1 MRRGNEVPKRKRG
14 GWCSRCRNTD
24 QDGITV
30 YNLKFFGYNWQSKE
44 AVKSIRDIIHLLRQ
58 AEPIEGEDPTWKER
72 ALCAGTQSV
81 DSFEW
86 ALGKSDT
93 LLVYKIDG
101 SIVGFFLLD
110 SATCSRNLI
119 CSTQKGVGGK
129 LVKAGEKILKAQRCT
144 HSKLDS
150 ILTAVPYH
158 YERSKYRFDFEKIIR
173 KIHEKLNQEGIQP
186 YTIQNMP
193 REIPRN
199 LKTKLRSK
207 LDNLSSDRQA
217 IFDDDDEDKNKDD
230 EEYNIDEFIAE
241 MILEAN
247 PQLRNIEDVDGL
259 QGLTLDVRNALNY
272 EYPMIK
278 NLT

>member
-1 MRRGNEVPKRKRG
+1 MRRRNKPPKRKRG
-14 GWCSRCRNTD
+14 GWCSSCRNTD

-58 AEPIEGEDPTWKER
+58 AEPIEGDPKWQEKV
-72 ALCAGTQSV
+72 LCAGTQSV
-81 DSFEW
+81 DSFKW

-119 CSTQKGVGGK
+119 CSTHKGVGGK

-158 YERSKYRFDFEKIIR
+158 YRHSSYRFDFEKIIN
-173 KIHEKLNQEGIQP
+173 KIHKNMSKPGMIQP
-186 YTIQNMP
+186 YTIQNIP
-193 REIPRN
+193 RKIPRN
-199 LKTKLRSK
+199 LEKKLRLK
-207 LDNLSSDRQA
+207 LNNLSSDRQE
-217 IFDDDDEDKNKDD
+217 IFDDLVDKDDED
-230 EEYNIDEFIAE
+230 YNIDEFIAE
-241 MILEAN
+241 LILEAN
-247 PQLRNIEDVDGL
+247 PQLVNSEDEYDL
-259 QGLTLDVRNALNY
+259 RELTIAVRDALNY

>member
-1 MRRGNEVPKRKRG
+1 M
-14 GWCSRCRNTD
+14 
-24 QDGITV
+24 
-30 YNLKFFGYNWQSKE
+30 
-44 AVKSIRDIIHLLRQ
+44 RQ
-58 AEPIEGEDPTWKER
+58 AEPIEGDPKWKER

-101 SIVGFFLLD
+101 SIVGFFLLN

-119 CSTQKGVGGK
+119 CSTVKGVGGE
-129 LVKAGEKILKAQRCT
+129 LVEAGEKILKAKRCT

-158 YERSKYRFDFEKIIR
+158 YGRSGYRFDFFKIIN
-173 KIHEKLNQEGIQP
+173 KIHENMNKPGMIQP
-186 YTIQNMP
+186 YTIQNIP
-193 REIPRN
+193 REIPEN

-207 LDNLSSDRQA
+207 LNNLSRDRQE
-217 IFDDDDEDKNKDD
+217 IFDDLVDKEDED
-230 EEYNIDEFIAE
+230 YNIDEFIAE

-247 PQLRNIEDVDGL
+247 PQLRNSEDL
-259 QGLTLDVRNALNY
+259 RGLTIAVRDALNY

-278 NLT
+278 NLI

>member
-1 MRRGNEVPKRKRG
+1 MNKSPKRKRG
-14 GWCSRCRNTD
+14 RWCSRCRNTN

-30 YNLKFFGYNWQSKE
+30 YNLKFKFFGYNWQSKE
-44 AVKSIRDIIHLLRQ
+44 AIKSIRDIIDSLRE
-58 AEPIEGEDPTWKER
+58 AEPIESEDPTWKDR

-81 DSFEW
+81 DSFKW

-119 CSTQKGVGGK
+119 CSTVKGVGKK
-129 LVKAGEKILKAQRCT
+129 LVKAGEKILKDQKCPQ
-144 HSKLDS
+144 SKLDS

-158 YERSKYRFDFEKIIR
+158 YGRSKYRFDFEKIIR

-186 YTIQNMP
+186 YTIQN
-193 REIPRN
+193 IP
-199 LKTKLRSK
+199 TVHPDSEAKLRLK
-207 LDNLSSDRQA
+207 LNNLSSDRQA
-217 IFDDDDEDKNKDD
+217 IFDDLVDKEDED
-230 EEYNIDEFIAE
+230 YNIDEFIAE
-241 MILEAN
+241 LILKAN
-247 PQLRNIEDVDGL
+247 PQLGNSEDEYDL
-259 QGLTLDVRNALNY
+259 RELTIAVRDALNY

>member
-1 MRRGNEVPKRKRG
+1 M
-14 GWCSRCRNTD
+14 
-24 QDGITV
+24 
-30 YNLKFFGYNWQSKE
+30 
-44 AVKSIRDIIHLLRQ
+44 RQ
-58 AEPIEGEDPTWKER
+58 AEPIEGDPKWKER

-101 SIVGFFLLD
+101 SIVGFFLLN

-119 CSTQKGVGGK
+119 CSTVKGVGGE
-129 LVKAGEKILKAQRCT
+129 LVEAGEKILKAKRCT

-158 YERSKYRFDFEKIIR
+158 YGRSGYRFDFFKIIN
-173 KIHEKLNQEGIQP
+173 KIHENMNKPGMIQP
-186 YTIQNMP
+186 YTIQNIP
-193 REIPRN
+193 REIPEN

-207 LDNLSSDRQA
+207 LNNLSRDRQE
-217 IFDDDDEDKNKDD
+217 IFDDLVDKEDED
-230 EEYNIDEFIAE
+230 YNIDEFIAE

-247 PQLRNIEDVDGL
+247 PQLRNSEDL
-259 QGLTLDVRNALNY
+259 RGLTIAVRDALNY

>member
-1 MRRGNEVPKRKRG
+1 M
-14 GWCSRCRNTD
+14 
-24 QDGITV
+24 
-30 YNLKFFGYNWQSKE
+30 
-44 AVKSIRDIIHLLRQ
+44 RQ
-58 AEPIEGEDPTWKER
+58 AEPIEGDPKWKER

-101 SIVGFFLLD
+101 SIVGFFLLN

-119 CSTQKGVGGK
+119 CSTVKGVGGE
-129 LVKAGEKILKAQRCT
+129 LVEAGEKILKAKRCT

-158 YERSKYRFDFEKIIR
+158 YGRSGYRFDFFKIIN
-173 KIHEKLNQEGIQP
+173 KIHENMNKPGMIQP
-186 YTIQNMP
+186 YTIQNIP
-193 REIPRN
+193 REIPEN

-207 LDNLSSDRQA
+207 LNNLSRDRQE
-217 IFDDDDEDKNKDD
+217 IFDDLVDKEDED
-230 EEYNIDEFIAE
+230 YNIDEFIAE

-247 PQLRNIEDVDGL
+247 PQLRNSEDL
-259 QGLTLDVRNALNY
+259 QGLTIAVRDALNY

>member
-1 MRRGNEVPKRKRG
+1 MRRRNKPPERKRG
-14 GWCSRCRNTD
+14 GWCSRCRNTN

-81 DSFEW
+81 DSFKW

-119 CSTQKGVGGK
+119 CSTKKGVGKK
-129 LVKAGEKILKAQRCT
+129 LVKAGEKILKDQRCT

-158 YERSKYRFDFEKIIR
+158 YGRSGYRFDFEKIIR

-186 YTIQNMP
+186 YTIQNIP

-199 LKTKLRSK
+199 LEEKLQLK
-207 LDNLSSDRQA
+207 LNNTYRDRQE
-217 IFDDDDEDKNKDD
+217 IFDDEEDKDD

-259 QGLTLDVRNALNY
+259 RGLTLDVRNALNY

>member
-1 MRRGNEVPKRKRG
+1 M
-14 GWCSRCRNTD
+14 
-24 QDGITV
+24 
-30 YNLKFFGYNWQSKE
+30 FGYNWQSKE
-44 AVKSIRDIIHLLRQ
+44 AIKSIRDIIHLLRQ
-58 AEPIEGEDPTWKER
+58 AEPIEGEDPTWKEER
-72 ALCAGTQSV
+72 ALCAGTQTV
-81 DSFEW
+81 GSFKW

-93 LLVYKIDG
+93 LLVYKIDDA
-101 SIVGFFLLD
+101 IVGFFLLN

-119 CSTQKGVGGK
+119 CSTVKGVGGE
-129 LVKAGEKILKAQRCT
+129 LVERGEKILKAQRCT

-186 YTIQNMP
+186 YTIQNIP
-193 REIPRN
+193 GEIPPN
-199 LKTKLRSK
+199 LEEKLRLK
-207 LDNLSSDRQA
+207 LNNTYRDRQA
-217 IFDDDDEDKNKDD
+217 IFDDEEDKEA

-247 PQLRNIEDVDGL
+247 PRLRKSEDL
-259 QGLTLDVRNALNY
+259 RGLTLDVRNALNY

>member
-1 MRRGNEVPKRKRG
+1 M
-14 GWCSRCRNTD
+14 
-24 QDGITV
+24 
-30 YNLKFFGYNWQSKE
+30 
-44 AVKSIRDIIHLLRQ
+44 RQ
-58 AEPIEGEDPTWKER
+58 AEPIEGDPKWKER

-93 LLVYKIDG
+93 LLVYKIDDA
-101 SIVGFFLLD
+101 IVGFFLLN

-119 CSTQKGVGGK
+119 CSTVKGVGGE
-129 LVKAGEKILKAQRCT
+129 LVEAGEKILKAKRCT

-158 YERSKYRFDFEKIIR
+158 YGRSGYRFDFFKIIN
-173 KIHEKLNQEGIQP
+173 KIHENMNKPGMIQP
-186 YTIQNMP
+186 YTIQNIP
-193 REIPRN
+193 REIPEN

-207 LDNLSSDRQA
+207 LNNLSSDRQE
-217 IFDDDDEDKNKDD
+217 IFDDLVDKEDED
-230 EEYNIDEFIAE
+230 YNIDEFIAE

-247 PQLRNIEDVDGL
+247 PQLRNSEDL
-259 QGLTLDVRNALNY
+259 RGLTIAVRDALNY

-278 NLT
+278 NLI

>member
-1 MRRGNEVPKRKRG
+1 M
-14 GWCSRCRNTD
+14 
-24 QDGITV
+24 
-30 YNLKFFGYNWQSKE
+30 
-44 AVKSIRDIIHLLRQ
+44 RQ
-58 AEPIEGEDPTWKER
+58 AEPIEGDPKWKER

-101 SIVGFFLLD
+101 SIVGFFLLN

-119 CSTQKGVGGK
+119 CSTVKGVGGE
-129 LVKAGEKILKAQRCT
+129 LVEAGEKILKAKRCT

-158 YERSKYRFDFEKIIR
+158 YGRSGYRFDFFKIIN
-173 KIHEKLNQEGIQP
+173 KIHENMNKPGMIQP
-186 YTIQNMP
+186 YTIQNIP
-193 REIPRN
+193 REIPGN

-207 LDNLSSDRQA
+207 LNNLSRDRQE
-217 IFDDDDEDKNKDD
+217 IFDDLVDKEDED
-230 EEYNIDEFIAE
+230 YNIDEFIAE

-247 PQLRNIEDVDGL
+247 PQLRNSEDL
-259 QGLTLDVRNALNY
+259 RGLTIAVRDALNY

-278 NLT
+278 NLI

>member
-1 MRRGNEVPKRKRG
+1 M
-14 GWCSRCRNTD
+14 
-24 QDGITV
+24 
-30 YNLKFFGYNWQSKE
+30 
-44 AVKSIRDIIHLLRQ
+44 RQ
-58 AEPIEGEDPTWKER
+58 AEPIEGDPKWKER

-101 SIVGFFLLD
+101 SIVGFFLLN

-119 CSTQKGVGGK
+119 CSTVKGVGGE
-129 LVKAGEKILKAQRCT
+129 LVEAGEKILKAKRCT

-158 YERSKYRFDFEKIIR
+158 YGRSGYRFDFFKIIN
-173 KIHEKLNQEGIQP
+173 KIHENMNKPGMIQP
-186 YTIQNMP
+186 YTIQNIP
-193 REIPRN
+193 REIPEN

-207 LDNLSSDRQA
+207 LNNLSRDRQE
-217 IFDDDDEDKNKDD
+217 IFDDLVDKEDED
-230 EEYNIDEFIAE
+230 YNIDEFIAE
-241 MILEAN
+241 LILEAN
-247 PQLRNIEDVDGL
+247 PQLRNSEDL
-259 QGLTLDVRNALNY
+259 QGLTIAVRDALNY

>member
-1 MRRGNEVPKRKRG
+1 M
-14 GWCSRCRNTD
+14 
-24 QDGITV
+24 
-30 YNLKFFGYNWQSKE
+30 
-44 AVKSIRDIIHLLRQ
+44 RQ
-58 AEPIEGEDPTWKER
+58 AEPIEGDPKWKER

-101 SIVGFFLLD
+101 SIVGFFLLN

-119 CSTQKGVGGK
+119 CSTVKGVGGE
-129 LVKAGEKILKAQRCT
+129 LVEAGEKILKAKRCT

-158 YERSKYRFDFEKIIR
+158 YGRSGYRFDFFKIIN
-173 KIHEKLNQEGIQP
+173 KIHENMNKPGMIQP
-186 YTIQNMP
+186 YTIQNIP
-193 REIPRN
+193 REIPEN

-207 LDNLSSDRQA
+207 LNNLSRDRQE
-217 IFDDDDEDKNKDD
+217 IFDDLVDKEDED
-230 EEYNIDEFIAE
+230 YNIDEFIAE
-241 MILEAN
+241 LILEAN
-247 PQLRNIEDVDGL
+247 PQLRNSEDL
-259 QGLTLDVRNALNY
+259 RGLTIAVRDALNY

>member
-1 MRRGNEVPKRKRG
+1 M
-14 GWCSRCRNTD
+14 
-24 QDGITV
+24 
-30 YNLKFFGYNWQSKE
+30 
-44 AVKSIRDIIHLLRQ
+44 RQ
-58 AEPIEGEDPTWKER
+58 AEPIEGDPKWKER

-101 SIVGFFLLD
+101 SIVGFFLLN

-119 CSTQKGVGGK
+119 CSTVKGVGGE
-129 LVKAGEKILKAQRCT
+129 LVEAGEKILKAKRCT

-158 YERSKYRFDFEKIIR
+158 YGRSGYRFDFEKIIN
-173 KIHEKLNQEGIQP
+173 KIHENMNKPGMIQP
-186 YTIQNMP
+186 YTIQNIP
-193 REIPRN
+193 REIPEN

-207 LDNLSSDRQA
+207 LNNLSSDRQE
-217 IFDDDDEDKNKDD
+217 IFDDLVDKEDED
-230 EEYNIDEFIAE
+230 YNIDEFIAE
-241 MILEAN
+241 LILEAN
-247 PQLRNIEDVDGL
+247 PQLRNSEDL
-259 QGLTLDVRNALNY
+259 RELTIAVRDALNY

-278 NLT
+278 NLI

>member
-1 MRRGNEVPKRKRG
+1 
-14 GWCSRCRNTD
+14 
-24 QDGITV
+24 
-30 YNLKFFGYNWQSKE
+30 
-44 AVKSIRDIIHLLRQ
+44 LRQ
-58 AEPIEGEDPTWKER
+58 AEPIEGDPKWKER

-101 SIVGFFLLD
+101 SIVGFFLLN

-119 CSTQKGVGGK
+119 CSTVKGVGGE
-129 LVKAGEKILKAQRCT
+129 LVEAGEKILKAKRCT

-158 YERSKYRFDFEKIIR
+158 YGRSGYRFDFFKIIN
-173 KIHEKLNQEGIQP
+173 KIHENMNKPGMIQP
-186 YTIQNMP
+186 YTIQNIP
-193 REIPRN
+193 REIPEN

-207 LDNLSSDRQA
+207 LNNLSRDRQE
-217 IFDDDDEDKNKDD
+217 IFDDLVDKEDED
-230 EEYNIDEFIAE
+230 YNIDEFIAE

-247 PQLRNIEDVDGL
+247 PQLRNSEDL
-259 QGLTLDVRNALNY
+259 RGLTIAVRDALNY

-278 NLT
+278 NLI

>member
-1 MRRGNEVPKRKRG
+1 M
-14 GWCSRCRNTD
+14 
-24 QDGITV
+24 
-30 YNLKFFGYNWQSKE
+30 
-44 AVKSIRDIIHLLRQ
+44 RQ
-58 AEPIEGEDPTWKER
+58 AEPIEGDPKWKER

-93 LLVYKIDG
+93 LLVYKIDDA
-101 SIVGFFLLD
+101 IVGFFLLN

-119 CSTQKGVGGK
+119 CSTVKGVGGE
-129 LVKAGEKILKAQRCT
+129 LVEAGEKILKAKRCT

-158 YERSKYRFDFEKIIR
+158 YGRSGYRFDFFKIIN
-173 KIHEKLNQEGIQP
+173 KIHENMNKPGMIQP
-186 YTIQNMP
+186 YTIQNIP
-193 REIPRN
+193 REIPEN

-207 LDNLSSDRQA
+207 LNNLSRDRQE
-217 IFDDDDEDKNKDD
+217 IFDDLVDKEDED
-230 EEYNIDEFIAE
+230 YNIDEFIAE

-247 PQLRNIEDVDGL
+247 PQLRNSEDL
-259 QGLTLDVRNALNY
+259 RGLTIAVRDALNY

-278 NLT
+278 NLI

>member
-1 MRRGNEVPKRKRG
+1 M
-14 GWCSRCRNTD
+14 
-24 QDGITV
+24 
-30 YNLKFFGYNWQSKE
+30 
-44 AVKSIRDIIHLLRQ
+44 RQ
-58 AEPIEGEDPTWKER
+58 AEPIEGDPKWKER

-93 LLVYKIDG
+93 LLVYKIDDA
-101 SIVGFFLLD
+101 IVGFFLLN

-119 CSTQKGVGGK
+119 CSTVKGVGGE
-129 LVKAGEKILKAQRCT
+129 LVEAGEKILKAKRCT

-158 YERSKYRFDFEKIIR
+158 YGRSGYRFDFEKIINQ
-173 KIHEKLNQEGIQP
+173 IHENMNKPGMIQP
-186 YTIQNMP
+186 YTIQNIP
-193 REIPRN
+193 REIPEN

-207 LDNLSSDRQA
+207 LNNLSSDRQE
-217 IFDDDDEDKNKDD
+217 IFDDLVDKEDED
-230 EEYNIDEFIAE
+230 YNIDEFIAE

-247 PQLRNIEDVDGL
+247 PQLRNSEDL
-259 QGLTLDVRNALNY
+259 RGLTIAVRDALNY

-278 NLT
+278 NLI

>member
-1 MRRGNEVPKRKRG
+1 M
-14 GWCSRCRNTD
+14 
-24 QDGITV
+24 
-30 YNLKFFGYNWQSKE
+30 
-44 AVKSIRDIIHLLRQ
+44 RQ
-58 AEPIEGEDPTWKER
+58 AEPIEGEDPTWKEER

-81 DSFEW
+81 GSFKW

-93 LLVYKIDG
+93 LLVYKIDDA
-101 SIVGFFLLD
+101 IVGFFLLN

-119 CSTQKGVGGK
+119 CSTVKGVGKK
-129 LVKAGEKILKAQRCT
+129 LVKAGEKILKDQRCT

-158 YERSKYRFDFEKIIR
+158 YGRSGYRFDFEKIIR

-186 YTIQNMP
+186 YTIQN
-193 REIPRN
+193 IPTVPPN
-199 LKTKLRSK
+199 LEEKLQLK
-207 LDNLSSDRQA
+207 LDNIYRDRQE
-217 IFDDDDEDKNKDD
+217 IFDDEEDKDD

-247 PQLRNIEDVDGL
+247 PRLRNSEDL
-259 QGLTLDVRNALNY
+259 RGLTLDVRNALKY

>member
-1 MRRGNEVPKRKRG
+1 M
-14 GWCSRCRNTD
+14 
-24 QDGITV
+24 
-30 YNLKFFGYNWQSKE
+30 
-44 AVKSIRDIIHLLRQ
+44 RQ
-58 AEPIEGEDPTWKER
+58 AEPIEGDPKWKER

-101 SIVGFFLLD
+101 SIVGFFLLN

-158 YERSKYRFDFEKIIR
+158 YGRSGYRFDFEKIIN
-173 KIHEKLNQEGIQP
+173 KIHENMNKPGMIQP
-186 YTIQNMP
+186 YTIQN
-193 REIPRN
+193 IP
-199 LKTKLRSK
+199 TVHSEAKLRSK
-207 LDNLSSDRQA
+207 LDNLSRDRQE
-217 IFDDDDEDKNKDD
+217 IFDDLVDKEDED
-230 EEYNIDEFIAE
+230 YNIDEFIAE

-247 PQLRNIEDVDGL
+247 PQLGNSEDEDDL
-259 QGLTLDVRNALNY
+259 RELTIAVRNALNY

>member
-1 MRRGNEVPKRKRG
+1 VRRRNKPPKRKRG
-14 GWCSRCRNTD
+14 GWCSSCRNTD

-58 AEPIEGEDPTWKER
+58 AEPIEGDPKWQEK

-81 DSFEW
+81 DSFKW

-158 YERSKYRFDFEKIIR
+158 YRHSSYRFDFEKIIN
-173 KIHEKLNQEGIQP
+173 KIHKNMNKPGMIQP
-186 YTIQNMP
+186 YTIQNIP
-193 REIPRN
+193 RKIPRN
-199 LKTKLRSK
+199 LEKKLRLK
-207 LDNLSSDRQA
+207 LNNLYSDRKA
-217 IFDDDDEDKNKDD
+217 IFDEDKNKED
-230 EEYNIDEFIAE
+230 EDYNIDEFIAE
-241 MILEAN
+241 LILEAN
-247 PQLRNIEDVDGL
+247 PQLRNSEDEYVLRDD
-259 QGLTLDVRNALNY
+259 LTLDVRNALNY

>member
-1 MRRGNEVPKRKRG
+1 
-14 GWCSRCRNTD
+14 
-24 QDGITV
+24 
-30 YNLKFFGYNWQSKE
+30 LKFFGYNWQSKE

-58 AEPIEGEDPTWKER
+58 AEPIEGDPKWKER

-93 LLVYKIDG
+93 LLVFKIDG
-101 SIVGFFLLD
+101 SIVGFFLLN

-119 CSTQKGVGGK
+119 CSTVKGVGGE
-129 LVKAGEKILKAQRCT
+129 LVEAGEKILKAQRCT

-158 YERSKYRFDFEKIIR
+158 YGRSGYRFDFEKIIN
-173 KIHEKLNQEGIQP
+173 KIHENMNKPGMIQP
-186 YTIQNMP
+186 YTIQNIP

-199 LKTKLRSK
+199 LKRKLRSK
-207 LDNLSSDRQA
+207 LNNLSSDRQV
-217 IFDDDDEDKNKDD
+217 IFDDLVDKEDED
-230 EEYNIDEFIAE
+230 YNIDEFIAE
-241 MILEAN
+241 LILEAN
-247 PQLRNIEDVDGL
+247 PQLGNSEDEYDL
-259 QGLTLDVRNALNY
+259 RELTIAVRDALNY

>member
-1 MRRGNEVPKRKRG
+1 
-14 GWCSRCRNTD
+14 
-24 QDGITV
+24 
-30 YNLKFFGYNWQSKE
+30 LFGYNWQSKE

-58 AEPIEGEDPTWKER
+58 AEPIEGDPKWNVG

-81 DSFEW
+81 DSFKW

-93 LLVYKIDG
+93 LLVYKSDDA
-101 SIVGFFLLD
+101 IVGFFLLD

-119 CSTQKGVGGK
+119 CSTVKGVGKK

-158 YERSKYRFDFEKIIR
+158 YRHSSYRFDFEKIIN
-173 KIHEKLNQEGIQP
+173 KIHKNMSKPGMIQP
-186 YTIQNMP
+186 YTIQNIP
-193 REIPRN
+193 RKIPRN
-199 LKTKLRSK
+199 LEKKLRLK
-207 LDNLSSDRQA
+207 LNNLSSDRQE
-217 IFDDDDEDKNKDD
+217 IFDDLVDKDDED
-230 EEYNIDEFIAE
+230 YNIDEFIAE
-241 MILEAN
+241 LILEAN
-247 PQLRNIEDVDGL
+247 PQLVNSEDEYDL
-259 QGLTLDVRNALNY
+259 RELTIAVRDALNY

>member
-1 MRRGNEVPKRKRG
+1 MRRRNKPPERKRG
-14 GWCSRCRNTD
+14 GWCSRCRNTN

-30 YNLKFFGYNWQSKE
+30 YNLKFFGYNWHSEE

-58 AEPIEGEDPTWKER
+58 AEPIEGDPKWKEI

-93 LLVYKIDG
+93 LLVYKRDDV
-101 SIVGFFLLD
+101 IVGFFLLN

-119 CSTQKGVGGK
+119 CSTRKGVGGK

-158 YERSKYRFDFEKIIR
+158 YGRSGYRFDFEKIIN
-173 KIHEKLNQEGIQP
+173 KIHENMNKPGMIQP
-186 YTIQNMP
+186 YTIQN
-193 REIPRN
+193 IPRVHPDSEE
-199 LKTKLRSK
+199 KLRLK
-207 LDNLSSDRQA
+207 LNNLSRDRQE
-217 IFDDDDEDKNKDD
+217 IFDDLVDKEDED
-230 EEYNIDEFIAE
+230 YNIDEFIAE
-241 MILEAN
+241 LILEAN
-247 PQLRNIEDVDGL
+247 PQLVNSEEDL
-259 QGLTLDVRNALNY
+259 RELTIAVRDALNY

>member
-58 AEPIEGEDPTWKER
+58 AEPIEGDPKWQEK

-93 LLVYKIDG
+93 LLVYKSDDA
-101 SIVGFFLLD
+101 IVGFFLLN

-119 CSTQKGVGGK
+119 CSTQKGVGKK

-158 YERSKYRFDFEKIIR
+158 YGRSGYRFDFEKIIN
-173 KIHEKLNQEGIQP
+173 KIHENMNKEGIQP
-186 YTIQNMP
+186 YTIQKNIP
-193 REIPRN
+193 GEIPPN
-199 LKTKLRSK
+199 LEEKLQLK
-207 LDNLSSDRQA
+207 LDNIYRYRQE
-217 IFDDDDEDKNKDD
+217 IFDDDEYKDED
-230 EEYNIDEFIAE
+230 EAYNIDEFIAE
-241 MILEAN
+241 LILKAN

-259 QGLTLDVRNALNY
+259 RGLTLDVRDALNY

-278 NLT
+278 NLP

>member
-1 MRRGNEVPKRKRG
+1 
-14 GWCSRCRNTD
+14 
-24 QDGITV
+24 
-30 YNLKFFGYNWQSKE
+30 
-44 AVKSIRDIIHLLRQ
+44 LRQ
-58 AEPIEGEDPTWKER
+58 AEPIEGDPKWKVG

-81 DSFEW
+81 DSFEL

-93 LLVYKIDG
+93 LLVYKIDDA
-101 SIVGFFLLD
+101 IVGFFLLD

-119 CSTQKGVGGK
+119 CSTVKGVGGE
-129 LVKAGEKILKAQRCT
+129 LVERGEKILKDQRCT

-158 YERSKYRFDFEKIIR
+158 YRHSGYRFDFEKIIN
-173 KIHEKLNQEGIQP
+173 KIHENMNKPGMIQP
-186 YTIQNMP
+186 YTIQNIP

-199 LKTKLRSK
+199 LVEKLRFK
-207 LDNLSSDRQA
+207 LDNLTRDRQA
-217 IFDDDDEDKNKDD
+217 IFDDEEDKEA

-247 PQLRNIEDVDGL
+247 PRLRNSEDL
-259 QGLTLDVRNALNY
+259 QGLIFDVRSALKY

>member
-1 MRRGNEVPKRKRG
+1 M
-14 GWCSRCRNTD
+14 
-24 QDGITV
+24 
-30 YNLKFFGYNWQSKE
+30 
-44 AVKSIRDIIHLLRQ
+44 RQ
-58 AEPIEGEDPTWKER
+58 AEPIEGDPKWKER

-101 SIVGFFLLD
+101 SIVGFFLLN

-119 CSTQKGVGGK
+119 CSTVKGVGGE
-129 LVKAGEKILKAQRCT
+129 LVEAGEKILKAKRCT

-158 YERSKYRFDFEKIIR
+158 YGRSGYRFDFEKIIN
-173 KIHEKLNQEGIQP
+173 KIHENMNKPGMIQP
-186 YTIQNMP
+186 YTIQNIP
-193 REIPRN
+193 REIPLN

-207 LDNLSSDRQA
+207 LNNLSRDRQE
-217 IFDDDDEDKNKDD
+217 IFDDLVDKEDED
-230 EEYNIDEFIAE
+230 YNIDEFIAE

-247 PQLRNIEDVDGL
+247 PQLRNSEDL
-259 QGLTLDVRNALNY
+259 QGLIFDVRSALNY

>member
-1 MRRGNEVPKRKRG
+1 M
-14 GWCSRCRNTD
+14 
-24 QDGITV
+24 
-30 YNLKFFGYNWQSKE
+30 
-44 AVKSIRDIIHLLRQ
+44 RQ
-58 AEPIEGEDPTWKER
+58 AEPIEGEDPTWKEER

-81 DSFEW
+81 GSFKW

-93 LLVYKIDG
+93 LLVYKIDDA
-101 SIVGFFLLD
+101 IVGFFLLN

-119 CSTQKGVGGK
+119 CSTVKGVGKK
-129 LVKAGEKILKAQRCT
+129 LVKAGEKILKDQRCT

-158 YERSKYRFDFEKIIR
+158 YGRSGYRFDFEKIIR

-186 YTIQNMP
+186 YTIQN
-193 REIPRN
+193 IPTVPPN
-199 LKTKLRSK
+199 LEEKLQLK
-207 LDNLSSDRQA
+207 LDNIYRDRQE
-217 IFDDDDEDKNKDD
+217 IFDDEEDKDD

-247 PQLRNIEDVDGL
+247 PRLRNSEDL
-259 QGLTLDVRNALNY
+259 RGLTLDVRNALNY

>member
-1 MRRGNEVPKRKRG
+1 M
-14 GWCSRCRNTD
+14 
-24 QDGITV
+24 
-30 YNLKFFGYNWQSKE
+30 
-44 AVKSIRDIIHLLRQ
+44 RQ
-58 AEPIEGEDPTWKER
+58 AEPIEGDPKWKER

-101 SIVGFFLLD
+101 SIVGFFLLN

-119 CSTQKGVGGK
+119 CSTVKGVGGE
-129 LVKAGEKILKAQRCT
+129 LVEAGEKILKAKRCT

-158 YERSKYRFDFEKIIR
+158 YGRSGYRFDFFKIIN
-173 KIHEKLNQEGIQP
+173 KIHENMNKPGMIQP
-186 YTIQNMP
+186 YTIQNIP
-193 REIPRN
+193 REIPEN

-207 LDNLSSDRQA
+207 LNNLSRDRQE
-217 IFDDDDEDKNKDD
+217 IFDDLVDKEDED
-230 EEYNIDEFIAE
+230 YNIDEFIAE
-241 MILEAN
+241 LILEAN
-247 PQLRNIEDVDGL
+247 PQLRNSEDL
-259 QGLTLDVRNALNY
+259 RGLTIAVRDALNY

-278 NLT
+278 NLI